1 MMIGLVIYFWVWTS
15 DNRETDMD
23 VIEQLCKKG
32 SLDLTFHENRLFG
45 SVKNGIDATAK
56 EGIDKIKKKE
66 IRESDGVV
74 FHNFESGSMGYMPT
88 LKWKADCDK
97 FNVTSGLEEPKC
109 LVLDDNIWD
118 AFVEQMYNSIGDKT
132 FILVM
137 IFTISWSNWHLD
149 LDEREVEKEE
159 KDTPKEVKIEPHTEE
174 TKDEDKDKEETMDV
188 FQEN

>member
-1 MMIGLVIYFWVWTS
+1 
-15 DNRETDMD
+15 
-23 VIEQLCKKG
+23 
-32 SLDLTFHENRLFG
+32 
-45 SVKNGIDATAK
+45 
-56 EGIDKIKKKE
+56 
-66 IRESDGVV
+66 
-74 FHNFESGSMGYMPT
+74 
-88 LKWKADCDK
+88 
-97 FNVTSGLEEPKC
+97 
-109 LVLDDNIWD
+109 
-118 AFVEQMYNSIGDKT
+118 MYNSIGDKT